1 MTTTKSSYKFPAPTL
16 TDSDILN
23 LQSFTLNNEAST
35 VN

>member
-23 LQSFTLNNEAST
+23 LQSFTFSNVSKT